1 MRAKIGKYA
10 SEKGNL
16 RPITHFKVSNLSESS
31 VRTFKKEYERKL
43 KEKKKQGG
51 AHAQATVTCIPEDTR
66 RRPPILDKK
75 LITLLKSIL
84 NRGGVVNFSVVKASA
99 LALIKSNPT
108 KDFRGFEPTSSWVRS
123 VYRRCKFSR

>member
-16 RPITHFKVSNLSESS
+16 RAITHFKAQVSNLSESS

-51 AHAQATVTCIPEDTR
+51 AHAQVSRDFYSR
-66 RRPPILDKK
+66 RH
-75 LITLLKSIL
+75 
-84 NRGGVVNFSVVKASA
+84 
-99 LALIKSNPT
+99 
-108 KDFRGFEPTSSWVRS
+108 SWS
-123 VYRRCKFSR
+123 TTDP